1 MLRYDLKESG
11 NRLKELRKEKKVTQA
26 VASEAI
32 GISVDGYRQIENAIN
47 GASIDTLIL
56 MALYYDT
63 TVDYIV
69 TGRKCI
75 VEPEDTAE
83 NEEVADNKGTAVS
96 GENENRKEVAGVE
109 KNNEESVSTEENISK

>member
-47 GASIDTLIL
+47 GASIDTLII

-63 TVDYIV
+63 TIDYIV

-75 VEPEDTAE
+75 VEPEETAE
-83 NEEVADNKGTAVS
+83 NEDVQTIKKQQEQ
-96 GENENRKEVAGVE
+96 E
-109 KNNEESVSTEENISK
+109 KMKLAKKLWV

>member
-109 KNNEESVSTEENISK
+109 ENNEESESTEENINK